1 MGVVVIGNGVG
12 VGDGVDVLNGLPSK
26 VFVIAVEKGLKKTRF
41 FKNVQAVTILSV
53 ILSPHITN
61 TVEVI

>member
-1 MGVVVIGNGVG
+1 MVIGNGVG

-41 FKNVQAVTILSV
+41 F
-53 ILSPHITN
+53 
-61 TVEVI
+61 